1 MPDSPFL
8 FADTASA
15 RQLTTDLA
23 MKLKDEKVAIVG
35 VGGTGS
41 YVLDF
46 VANILRC
53 FIRSGCPLLMRYLR
67 FR

>member
-23 MKLKDEKVAIVG
+23 TKLKDEKVAIVG
-35 VGGTGS
+35 GGRYG
-41 YVLDF
+41 F
-46 VANILRC
+46 LRP
-53 FIRSGCPLLMRYLR
+53 RLR
-67 FR
+67 GQGRG